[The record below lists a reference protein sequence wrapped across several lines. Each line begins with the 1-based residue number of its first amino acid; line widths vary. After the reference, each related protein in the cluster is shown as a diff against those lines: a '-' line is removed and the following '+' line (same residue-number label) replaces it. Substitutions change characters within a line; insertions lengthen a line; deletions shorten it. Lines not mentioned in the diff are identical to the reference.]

1 MRAHIW
7 FAAVVC
13 SGLLLSR
20 ATAQAPYIDGPSL
33 GHRTLGRTVGD
44 AARVTVLQVAKVNRD
59 NGAITYRKV
68 ADLKGEEPATTIYHC
83 LADDFPA
90 QQRRQLLAW
99 AAPGKTAVCFGHES
113 YSTTCV
119 GNCWYY
125 SNAAAP
131 AVWRAEDIDENLTAA
146 YVGPVERLRE
156 HLDAILDGKEVVV
169 TATALLPGGLYE
181 NETTPIVRDWLHGKK
196 GRVWRVKAS
205 LKLADSSAVDKCPG
219 GYFVGWSAGGKEV
232 VPGLV
237 AALKHDEA
245 TVRAEAAEDLGQ
257 IGPEA
262 KAALPALRAALAD
275 DDGHVRVFAAEALA
289 RIDPD
294 SKQSVP
300 ALLQALESRQ
310 PGVRAAAATA
320 LVALRDPARS
330 VSAPLVAALRDDDPY
345 TRAVIAFALSRLAP
359 EADDPACPRR
369 DVAAALGKR
378 LREDTDEDVRLWAAR
393 ALLKFGPDA
402 RPALPDLRAALKD
415 RSADVASWAVEVL
428 SRLGDDGH
436 AALAEA
442 LGDKAFTARSYV
454 ANVLRD
460 LGPHSKSVALALR
473 KALGDEDPELRQ
485 SAAEALLRIDRPAGV
500 RLGVP
505 VLAQLAT
512 NRDYEYREF
521 VIEFLGEVGPEAKA
535 AVPKLIEILRSR
547 DRAKFRWRAAE
558 ALGKIGPE
566 ARSAVPALIAAL
578 DTDRYSV
585 RAESVRALG
594 RIGPDARAALPRLRA
609 LLAEE
614 RSAFLALAVARVGD
628 PREAAAVMLDEA
640 INASKRVHREDALR
654 ALAEMGPAASSV
666 LPALR
671 KRLRDEN
678 GLADRWVACA
688 ICKIGR
694 RVKTG
699 ETVLDE
705 RHEAIEALTALVR
718 EPDRRF
724 GLYGVT
730 EVVLELG
737 PDAAPLVPALIAVL
751 KDRKSREH
759 DAALGALQAI
769 GPAAVEA
776 APVLEAM
783 LREDPTRIEL
793 AVYLA
798 RLGRPDLAA
807 PAIPALVRAAEH
819 SVRPNDFAWRR
830 LLYDLLSF
838 GPAARPAVPFLLR
851 VMRRNDRDAYRL
863 AARALLT
870 TDPEAAARAGVYDAP
885 LPPQRRQTGIGWR
898 DDD

>member
-1 MRAHIW
+1 MRAHVW

-33 GHRTLGRTVGD
+33 GHQTLGATVSRF
-44 AARVTVLQVAKVNRD
+44 ARVTVLQVAKVNRD

-90 QQRRQLLAW
+90 PQRRQLLAW
-99 AAPGKTAVCFGHES
+99 AAPGKTAVCFRYES
-113 YSTTCV
+113 SSITCV

-131 AVWRAEDIDENLTAA
+131 AVWRAEHVDENLTAA
-146 YVGPVERLRE
+146 YAGPVERLRE
-156 HLDAILDGKEVVV
+156 HVDAILDGKEVVV

-205 LKLADSSAVDKCPG
+205 LKLVDNGALEKCPG
-219 GYFVGWSAGGKEV
+219 GYFVGWGAGGREV

-245 TVRAEAAEDLGQ
+245 LVRAEAAEDLGQ
-257 IGPEA
+257 LGPEA
-262 KAALPALRAALAD
+262 KAALPSLRAALAD
-275 DDGHVRVFAAEALA
+275 DDGHVRVLAAEALA

-294 SKQSVP
+294 SRQSVP
-300 ALLQALESRQ
+300 VLLQALESRQ

-345 TRAVIAFALSRLAP
+345 TRAVVAFALSRLAP

-378 LREDTDEDVRLWAAR
+378 LREDRDEDVRLWAAR

-402 RPALPDLRAALKD
+402 RPALPELRAALKD
-415 RSADVASWAVEVL
+415 RSANVSSWAVAVL

-442 LGDKAFTARSYV
+442 LGEKACTARRFI
-454 ANVLRD
+454 AEALID
-460 LGPHSKSVALALR
+460 LGPHSKSVVPALRLALW
-473 KALGDEDPELRQ
+473 DEDLDIRQ

-505 VLAQLAT
+505 ALARLAAD
-512 NRDYEYREF
+512 RDYEYRQF
-521 VIEFLGEVGPEAKA
+521 AIESLGEVGPEAKA

-547 DRAKFRWRAAE
+547 DRMKFRWRAAA

-566 ARSAVPALIAAL
+566 ARSAVPTLVAAL
-578 DTDRYSV
+578 NADRYSV
-585 RAESVRALG
+585 RVEAVLALG

-614 RSAFLALAVARVGD
+614 RSAYLALAVARVGD

-640 INASKRVHREDALR
+640 INSPKRSHREDALR
-654 ALAEMGPAASSV
+654 ALAEIGPAASSV
-666 LPALR
+666 LPALK
-671 KRLRDEN
+671 KRLRDED
-678 GLADRWVACA
+678 GGADRWVACA

-694 RVKTG
+694 RIKRG

-705 RHEAIEALTALVR
+705 RHEAIEVLTELAR

-724 GLYGVT
+724 GLYGTT
-730 EVVLELG
+730 EVVRELG
-737 PDAAPLVPALIAVL
+737 PDAAPLVPALVAVL
-751 KDRKSREH
+751 KNRKSREH
-759 DAALGALQAI
+759 YAAVEALQAI
-769 GPAAVEA
+769 GPAAAEA
-776 APVLEAM
+776 VPVLEAM
-783 LREDPTRIEL
+783 LREDPTRT
-793 AVYLA
+793 AVAVALA
-798 RLGRPDLAA
+798 RLGRPDLAT
-807 PAIPALVRAAEH
+807 PAIPALVRAAER
-819 SVRPNDFAWRR
+819 SVRPHDLAWWY
-830 LLYDLLSF
+830 LLYDLPDF

-851 VMRRNDRDAYRL
+851 VMRKNDEDAYRL
-863 AARALLT
+863 AARALLAI
-870 TDPEAAARAGVYDAP
+870 DPEAAAGAGVYDVP
-885 LPPQRRQTGIGWR
+885 RPPQRRQTGIGWR